1 VSMLQLDSVRI
12 ATPDLEAALAAYQ
25 VLLGTAPVPHGG
37 AHRFQLG
44 RGAVELEAGEGALRA
59 VRFTAEDAPPLPP
72 GFHGIDVR
80 VEPPDDPR
88 PTASA
93 SPVVAI
99 DHVVVHTPDPERAVA
114 LWRDAMGLRLALDR
128 VFAERGL
135 RLLFFRS
142 GGITLE
148 YASPQPA
155 PAEHDGVDRLYG
167 LSYRLAGGK
176 AELEAH
182 RQRLL
187 QAGFDVSEVRRGMR
201 RGTSVAA
208 VRSRTA
214 GVPTLLLV
222 EDEPPAA
229 PAA

>member
-1 VSMLQLDSVRI
+1 MTLQLDSVRV
-12 ATPDLEAALAAYQ
+12 ATPDVEAATAAYHT
-25 VLLGTAPVPHGG
+25 LLGAAPAPHAGVR
-37 AHRFQLG
+37 RFQLG
-44 RGAVELEAGEGALRA
+44 RGAVEIEAGDGGLRA
-59 VRFTAEDAPPLPP
+59 VRFTTDEAVTAPP
-72 GFHGIDVR
+72 GFHGVAVR
-80 VEPPDDPR
+80 IEPPDDER
-88 PTASA
+88 PAAGA
-93 SPVVAI
+93 SPVVAL

-114 LWRDAMGLRLALDR
+114 LWRDTMGLRLALDR

-148 YASPQPA
+148 YASPHPA

-167 LSYRLAGGK
+167 LSYRLAGGT

-201 RGTSVAA
+201 RGTSVAS
-208 VRSRTA
+208 VRSGTA
-214 GVPTLLLV
+214 DVPTLLLV
-222 EDEPPAA
+222 EDEPAATTPA
-229 PAA
+229 